1 MRADYLRRRA
11 RVWLLGLLAW
21 TLLGLLSATQNATW
35 RAYGGRPVHWDV
47 ILPVPLADWLTC
59 GLFTPGFV
67 WMAARFPIRGER
79 WWAQVPAHLAASVA
93 FVLLKVTLF
102 APILA
107 RLDPSDTATW
117 SSVLA
122 RGFYADLLA
131 YWAAVGVI
139 HAIMYYRESRARQF
153 EAMRLDHALRAAELE
168 NLRAQLQPHF
178 LFNTLQSIS
187 TLLHRDPIAADRML
201 ADLAGLLRLSL
212 QHSAAQEVPL
222 RDELAFLERYLDI
235 MRTRL
240 GDHVVITVEPEPEVL
255 DAMVPS
261 LVLQPLVENAIR
273 HGLAGRSE
281 QGQVGVRATRQ
292 NGVLHLEVWDD
303 GPGLSA
309 LSAGERNGIGLT
321 NTRERLSR
329 LYGPKSSIETV
340 AMPGRGHTVRVSV
353 PYRTTP

>member
-1 MRADYLRRRA
+1 
-11 RVWLLGLLAW
+11 
-21 TLLGLLSATQNATW
+21 
-35 RAYGGRPVHWDV
+35 
-47 ILPVPLADWLTC
+47 
-59 GLFTPGFV
+59 
-67 WMAARFPIRGER
+67 
-79 WWAQVPAHLAASVA
+79 
-93 FVLLKVTLF
+93 
-102 APILA
+102 
-107 RLDPSDTATW
+107 
-117 SSVLA
+117 
-122 RGFYADLLA
+122 
-131 YWAAVGVI
+131 
-139 HAIMYYRESRARQF
+139 
-153 EAMRLDHALRAAELE
+153 
-168 NLRAQLQPHF
+168 
-178 LFNTLQSIS
+178 
-187 TLLHRDPIAADRML
+187 
-201 ADLAGLLRLSL
+201 L

-240 GDHVVITVEPEPEVL
+240 GDHVVITVEPETEVL

-340 AMPGRGHTVRVSV
+340 AMTGRGHTVRVSV

>member
-1 MRADYLRRRA
+1 
-11 RVWLLGLLAW
+11 
-21 TLLGLLSATQNATW
+21 
-35 RAYGGRPVHWDV
+35 
-47 ILPVPLADWLTC
+47 
-59 GLFTPGFV
+59 
-67 WMAARFPIRGER
+67 
-79 WWAQVPAHLAASVA
+79 
-93 FVLLKVTLF
+93 
-102 APILA
+102 
-107 RLDPSDTATW
+107 
-117 SSVLA
+117 
-122 RGFYADLLA
+122 
-131 YWAAVGVI
+131 
-139 HAIMYYRESRARQF
+139 
-153 EAMRLDHALRAAELE
+153 MRLDHALRAAELE

-240 GDHVVITVEPEPEVL
+240 GDHVVITVEPETEVL

-281 QGQVGVRATRQ
+281 QGRVGVRATRR
-292 NGVLHLEVWDD
+292 NGALHLEVWDD

-321 NTRERLSR
+321 NTRERLAR